1 MSHNKTLG
9 LSDIIGPIMIGPSSS
24 HTAGALRIALMTHD
38 LLNAAPQEM
47 RFTMYG
53 SFAQTYRG
61 HGTDRALVA
70 GLLGFRTDD
79 LRIRDSF
86 EIARAQGIKFGFQV
100 DKTTKPRHPNTVDI
114 WVRDANGDEL
124 TVRGE
129 SIGGGAARLTQVD
142 GVSVEVTGEYSAA
155 IIYQR
160 DVPGV
165 LGFVAATIGKA
176 GINIGT
182 SNLYRKSKGGVA
194 YNVLE
199 VDSPIPDSVMQ
210 QLLADD
216 RVMRIRFIPA
226 DAIVSN
232 LPKDEPRF
240 SPEEAERLFAKLD
253 YQDGTAILTHA
264 YSHNENLG
272 QAFLDREE
280 LLLAMQGKGMNVV
293 SSYLGRAMQVM
304 IKSVTSPLRHR
315 TQTMGGLIG
324 GEAHALTQLTAGA
337 AGAGTHTATTPGG
350 ASPDTPATVPD
361 TPATVPDTPMTAAT
375 SQSPTAASASQ
386 APTDAAPAT
395 PQIAAENQVTAEN
408 QIAAE
413 NQAAADNNVTLVHDV
428 FDNVFSK
435 AATYAMAVLETN
447 ASMGR
452 IVAAPTAGSAGV
464 LPGVIIALNEVGNF
478 SNKQLQEALANAA
491 AVGYIVTR
499 NATVAGAE
507 GGCQAEMGT
516 ASAMAASAA
525 TQLLGGSPQQ
535 CLAAAAIAI
544 TNMLGLVCDPV
555 GGLVEEPCQKRNASA
570 ATNALVSAQL
580 ALAGIHS
587 TAFFDETVD
596 AMYRVGHSLPFEL
609 RETALGGIATCS
621 SCLARCGRA
630 DAVEK
635 NHG

>member
-1 MSHNKTLG
+1 MSHSKTLG
-9 LSDIIGPIMIGPSSS
+9 LRDIIGPIMIGPSSS

-38 LLNAAPQEM
+38 LLDQPPKQL
-47 RFTMYG
+47 RFTLYG

-70 GLLGFRTDD
+70 GMLGFRTDD

-86 EIARAQGIKFGFQV
+86 EIARAQGISFEFKV
-100 DKTTKPRHPNTVDI
+100 DTQTKPRHPNTVDI
-114 WVRDANGDEL
+114 WVRDAAGDEL
-124 TVRGE
+124 SVRGE
-129 SIGGGAARLTQVD
+129 SIGGGAARLTRVD
-142 GVSVEVTGEYSAA
+142 GINVEVTGEYSAA
-155 IIYQR
+155 IIYQQ

-165 LGFVAATIGKA
+165 LGFIATTLAQA

-182 SNLYRKSKGGVA
+182 SNLNRQSKGGLA

-199 VDSPIPDSVMQ
+199 VDSPIPEDVQ
-210 QLLADD
+210 QRLLSDP
-216 RVMRIRFIPA
+216 RVIRIRFIPA
-226 DAIVSN
+226 DTLVAN
-232 LPKDEPRF
+232 LPPDPPRF
-240 SPEEAERLFAKLD
+240 SPEEAQDLFPQLD

-272 QAFLDREE
+272 RAFLDREE
-280 LLLAMQGKGMNVV
+280 LLLAMQGQGMIAVRSYLNRAMKVMRKSV
-293 SSYLGRAMQVM
+293 SS
-304 IKSVTSPLRHR
+304 PLEHR

-324 GEAHALTQLTAGA
+324 GEAHALAQLCATSPAGD
-337 AGAGTHTATTPGG
+337 G
-350 ASPDTPATVPD
+350 ASTTDVASDQQGDAPSTSAADTAS
-361 TPATVPDTPMTAAT
+361 TPVTP
-375 SQSPTAASASQ
+375 SQVAAASTS
-386 APTDAAPAT
+386 
-395 PQIAAENQVTAEN
+395 
-408 QIAAE
+408 
-413 NQAAADNNVTLVHDV
+413 AADTAQQPNPTLLHQV
-428 FDNVFSK
+428 FGGVFSK

-464 LPGVIIALNEVGNF
+464 LPGVIMALDEVGHF
-478 SNKQLQEALANAA
+478 SDTQLQEALANAA
-491 AVGYIVTR
+491 AIGYIVTR

-570 ATNALVSAQL
+570 ATNALVSAQM

-596 AMYRVGHSLPFEL
+596 AMSRVGRSLPFEL
-609 RETALGGIATCS
+609 RETALGGIATCA
-621 SCLARCGRA
+621 SCL
-630 DAVEK
+630 
-635 NHG
+635 NHCKKGSHRRS

>member
-86 EIARAQGIKFGFQV
+86 EIARAQGIKFSFQV
-100 DKTTKPRHPNTVDI
+100 DKATKPRHPNTVDI

-129 SIGGGAARLTQVD
+129 SIGGGAARLTRVD

-182 SNLYRKSKGGVA
+182 SNLYRQSKGGVA

-199 VDSPIPDSVMQ
+199 VDSPIPESVMQ
-210 QLLADD
+210 QLLADE

-226 DAIVSN
+226 DTIASN
-232 LPKDEPRF
+232 LPKTEPRF
-240 SPEEAERLFAKLD
+240 SPEEAEQLFAKLD

-293 SSYLGRAMQVM
+293 SSYLDRAMQVM
-304 IKSVTSPLRHR
+304 RKSVTSPLHHR

-324 GEAHALTQLTAGA
+324 GEAHALSQLTGGEPDAESHADAHA
-337 AGAGTHTATTPGG
+337 AA
-350 ASPDTPATVPD
+350 
-361 TPATVPDTPMTAAT
+361 AAT
-375 SQSPTAASASQ
+375 ADT
-386 APTDAAPAT
+386 
-395 PQIAAENQVTAEN
+395 
-408 QIAAE
+408 
-413 NQAAADNNVTLVHDV
+413 QAAADAQAAAASSVAASTAAASTVAVPTAAVSTVASSTAAEANTSLIRGV

-464 LPGVIIALNEVGNF
+464 LPGVIIALNEVGHF
-478 SNKQLQEALANAA
+478 SNKQLQDALANAA

-630 DAVEK
+630 DTVEK